1 MFYTLGQ
8 AAKATGLSKPTIAE
22 SIKKGRISARK
33 NESGVYEIDPAELHR
48 VYAPITLH
56 DSNVNIELGQPIT
69 HDLTAKIAILE
80 SQIDSLNELKNQIAN
95 ERDYLR
101 GEHNRLLGVIEE
113 QAKSV
118 KQLTY
123 QPTPVSPVKK
133 PLNYVLIGV
142 SAFVILT
149 GIAVYFYILKV

>member
-1 MFYTLGQ
+1 MLYTLGQ

-33 NESGVYEIDPAELHR
+33 NESGIYEIDPAELHR
-48 VYAPITLH
+48 VYKLITPP
-56 DSNVNIELGQPIT
+56 DSKVDTELGSSLT
-69 HDLTAKIAILE
+69 HDLTAKITMLE

-101 GEHNRLLGVIEE
+101 EEHNRLLGVIEE

-123 QPTPVSPVKK
+123 QPTPESPVKK
-133 PLNYVLIGV
+133 PLNYVLICV
-142 SAFVILT
+142 SLAVIFT
-149 GIAVYFYILKV
+149 GIAVYIYIMKV